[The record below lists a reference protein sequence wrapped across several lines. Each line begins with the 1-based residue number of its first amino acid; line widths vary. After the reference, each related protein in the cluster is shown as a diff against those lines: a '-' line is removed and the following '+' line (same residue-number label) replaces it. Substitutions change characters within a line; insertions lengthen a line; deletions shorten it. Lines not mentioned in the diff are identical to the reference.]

1 MRSSVDPPGW
11 YFGCRGGV
19 EEGWALL
26 VLLPSPPW
34 SRRPLTSRSL
44 AIDFTS
50 SPSLAFTSPLLKF
63 NLHSK
68 RTTSALTMSGSA
80 LGYLALLILRW
91 AERTRAEW
99 RASTTRPMANDDEWC

>member
-26 VLLPSPPW
+26 VLLPSP
-34 SRRPLTSRSL
+34 RSL
-44 AIDFTS
+44 VLAAQDARSFAVDFTFAC
-50 SPSLAFTSPLLKF
+50 LLRGPLLKL
-63 NLHSK
+63 NLPQSLTHSNK
-68 RTTSALTMSGSA
+68 PTMSGSA

-91 AERTRAEW
+91 AERTRADW
-99 RASTTRPMANDDEWC
+99 RASTTRPMASDDEWC